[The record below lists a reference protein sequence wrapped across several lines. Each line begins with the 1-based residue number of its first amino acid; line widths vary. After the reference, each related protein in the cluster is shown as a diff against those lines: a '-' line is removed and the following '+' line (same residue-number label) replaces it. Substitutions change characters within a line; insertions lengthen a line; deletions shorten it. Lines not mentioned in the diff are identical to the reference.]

1 MKKTFAFTK
10 ARLIAFLCCS
20 LLPVLAIVFG
30 IIVLSYGVRLNY
42 GFALAFI
49 IPSLIAIG
57 LLALCMFSKF
67 KNVWKAVLAFV
78 FLLCFAYYFFFLSF
92 VTKIEQV
99 KHYEGE
105 EVSEHYVDV
114 CNENPQMPQL
124 SEIGQPANV
133 ESYYVFNSMAIF
145 SSETNYLVCRYT
157 PEEYAMQ
164 KSALDENYVFQTE
177 GITINDSNCEP
188 STQLGTY
195 FFRMLSV
202 EEYDLDYPKQV
213 ILIGYCDDTQEIVY
227 LSYYDF
233 DLDRISSLQDFITD
247 DCGWKHIR

>member
-10 ARLIAFLCCS
+10 ARLIVLLCC
-20 LLPVLAIVFG
+20 LPLPVLAIVNG
-30 IIVLSYGVRLNY
+30 MIVLSYGVRLNY

-57 LLALCMFSKF
+57 LLALCMFSNF
-67 KNVWKAVLAFV
+67 KNVWKAILAFV
-78 FLLCFAYYFFFLSF
+78 FLLCLAYYFFFLSF
-92 VTKIEQV
+92 FAKIEQV

-105 EVSEHYVDV
+105 EVSEYYIDV
-114 CNENPQMPQL
+114 CNENPQMPSL
-124 SEIGQPANV
+124 SKIGRPANI
-133 ESYYVFNSMAIF
+133 EYYNIFQTQYIF
-145 SSETNYLVCRYT
+145 SWETDYLICHYT
-157 PEEYAMQ
+157 PEEYAVQ
-164 KSALDENYVFQTE
+164 KATLDEKYVFQTE
-177 GITINDSNCEP
+177 TITEYKSNCEP
-188 STQLGTY
+188 SAQMGTY

-233 DLDRISSLQDFITD
+233 DLDRISSLQNFITD